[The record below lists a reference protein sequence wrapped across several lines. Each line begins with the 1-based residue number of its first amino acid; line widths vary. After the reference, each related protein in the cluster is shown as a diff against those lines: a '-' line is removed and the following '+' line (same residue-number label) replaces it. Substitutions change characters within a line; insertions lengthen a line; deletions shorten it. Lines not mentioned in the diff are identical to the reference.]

1 MLACSVIL
9 EREPSSSFGN
19 LSVRNHVHCCKFQSN
34 ETDQPSCLSL
44 GLKRKETNQELN
56 RREGRKYRKS
66 NAALKT
72 GEIHFMAW
80 HIRQQPQCYEGCTMW
95 SCVRTCCSFSTSY
108 CCSGV
113 RFTTCWSN
121 V

>member
-19 LSVRNHVHCCKFQSN
+19 LSVRNHVHCCKYQSN

-44 GLKRKETNQELN
+44 GWKRKETNQELN

-72 GEIHFMAW
+72 D
-80 HIRQQPQCYEGCTMW
+80 
-95 SCVRTCCSFSTSY
+95 
-108 CCSGV
+108 
-113 RFTTCWSN
+113 SN
-121 V
+121 LSAMKAVPCGRA